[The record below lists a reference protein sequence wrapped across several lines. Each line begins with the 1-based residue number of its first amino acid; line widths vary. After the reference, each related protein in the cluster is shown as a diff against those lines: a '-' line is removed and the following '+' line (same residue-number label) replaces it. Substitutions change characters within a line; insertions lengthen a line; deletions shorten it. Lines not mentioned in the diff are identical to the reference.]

1 MLVLAHREEV
11 ALYLN
16 ALVTTATVVGADVVR
31 LGRKFLGNQGVG
43 TITVFERIVG
53 ILKAKYTNEL
63 ADLHAEFGIFLP
75 LHPEVLHVEGGI
87 GELHL
92 NKVVEVFEDRTA
104 HVETHVLLFEA
115 VTVMCT
121 FLATVIIARHIIT
134 SHFRG
139 SGEVGHCASIFVFR
153 LTVGTTY
160 AAFDSLVDGSSEKSG
175 FVGLFGGEFWFR
187 GTGLVGIFGVC
198 FCIAGKNRQNGNQQG
213 Q

>member
-1 MLVLAHREEV
+1 MLVLAYGEEV
-11 ALYLN
+11 ALYLD
-16 ALVTTATVVGADVVR
+16 ALVTTASVVGADVVR
-31 LGRKFLGNQGVG
+31 LGRKFLCNQGVG

-53 ILKAKYTNEL
+53 ILKAEHANEL

-75 LHPEVLHVEGGI
+75 LHPEVLHMEGGI

-92 NKVVEVFEDRTA
+92 NKVVEVLEDRTA

-153 LTVGTTY
+153 LTVGTTH
-160 AAFDSLVDGSSEKSG
+160 AAFDGLADGSAEKSG
-175 FVGLFGGEFWFR
+175 FVGFFGGE
-187 GTGLVGIFGVC
+187 LSLDGIGFNC
-198 FCIAGKNRQNGNQQG
+198 IFCSGISVTRKSRQKG
-213 Q
+213 QSD